1 VSDPASLSSVTD
13 ATAAQREDT
22 PFGSVD
28 AQPELPRAV
37 ICVGA
42 SAGGIEPLRR
52 FVSSLREDLPA
63 AVLVVVHFPP
73 EGESALD
80 RILGRASVL
89 PTLRPADGE
98 RMVAGRVYVAPPDRH
113 LVVADGVMRV
123 TRGPREN
130 ALRPAVDPLFR
141 TAAQAY
147 GRHAIAVVLSGT
159 GSDGSAGA
167 AEIKERG
174 GRVLVQDPAEA
185 LHPSMPSRT
194 IDRVDPDAVL
204 GAADLATFAASLTDD
219 LPGVA
224 EPAVVSP
231 SDPTES
237 GEASGFTCPECG
249 GALWEHGRGG
259 TTRFVCRVGHAYT
272 PEALMARYD
281 SNLEDVLWSSIRAL
295 EEQASLSE
303 RLASRFEASGNTRSA
318 GRFRERQEESARS
331 ARALRSLML
340 DGQLED
346 DAAQN

>member
-1 VSDPASLSSVTD
+1 
-13 ATAAQREDT
+13 
-22 PFGSVD
+22 
-28 AQPELPRAV
+28 
-37 ICVGA
+37 
-42 SAGGIEPLRR
+42 
-52 FVSSLREDLPA
+52 
-63 AVLVVVHFPP
+63 
-73 EGESALD
+73 
-80 RILGRASVL
+80 
-89 PTLRPADGE
+89 
-98 RMVAGRVYVAPPDRH
+98 
-113 LVVADGVMRV
+113 MRV

-159 GSDGSAGA
+159 GSDGAAGA

-194 IDRVDPDAVL
+194 IERINADAVL

-219 LPGVA
+219 LAGVA
-224 EPAVVSP
+224 EPAVVAP

-249 GALWEHGRGG
+249 GALWEHGHGG

-295 EEQASLSE
+295 EEQAALSE
-303 RLASRFEASGNTRSA
+303 RLAKRFEASGNTRSA
-318 GRFRERQEESARS
+318 GRFRERHEDSERH
-331 ARALRSLML
+331 ARALRNLML
-340 DGQLED
+340 DGRLDD
-346 DAAQN
+346 DAAQS